1 MANNL
6 TWNVSAEVLTL
17 VGKWNPEVSISDID
31 KALVGKVRAELD
43 RLSFASR
50 KGDAKLSIQP
60 DFSVRYS
67 DGQEAKAT
75 AEWKPFGALIRYSGQ
90 WDKFRKEFKGSK
102 LAELPATEEFETLK
116 LWVKSLRPRGETKA
130 KEEEKETANA

>member
-1 MANNL
+1 M
-6 TWNVSAEVLTL
+6 
-17 VGKWNPEVSISDID
+17 VGKWNPAVNISDID

-75 AEWKPFGALIRYSGQ
+75 AEWKPFGALIRYSNQ

-102 LAELPATEEFETLK
+102 LAELPATEEFEALM
-116 LWVKSLRPRGETKA
+116 LWVKSLRPRGEAKA
-130 KEEEKETANA
+130 KEEEKETAKA